1 MNNEW
6 LALTEYAS
14 KYHVSVSTLRRR
26 IRSGQAMH
34 VYKNGKYLLK
44 DLPLVDHQ
52 MVESRSVDS
61 EESMIQRAVV
71 APPRNNPPHKKFL
84 EAQAEKKAWVSQ
96 NHSVAQPTAQATE
109 VLLAEIKSAYRQVLQ
124 EKEEQVL
131 ILKNEISD
139 LRTLVNV
146 LESENKRLRS

>member
-1 MNNEW
+1 M
-6 LALTEYAS
+6 
-14 KYHVSVSTLRRR
+14 HHQSVERK
-26 IRSGQAMH
+26 M
-34 VYKNGKYLLK
+34 
-44 DLPLVDHQ
+44 
-52 MVESRSVDS
+52 VDS

-96 NHSVAQPTAQATE
+96 GNNAEASKVTE
-109 VLLAEIKSAYRQVLQ
+109 TLLAEIKSAYRQVLQ